1 MKHLLTVV
9 LLLYSLVSLG
19 QSAGPYEVNGTIFES
34 PQQPLEGVLVTL
46 KCDSLELKTT
56 TDNYGNYSIKYK
68 SANPCVIRFSKEGYK
83 PSGGTFQP
91 QPLTTIS
98 IPLERDEK
106 TVNLKEVTVK
116 GSRVIT
122 NGNKTTYLPD
132 ENQTKASHDGIDL
145 LFQLGIPQLEVNP
158 MTGSVASADKSD
170 VAFYIEN
177 RKVTLTEIGQLRA
190 KDIKSVEYYDNAVD
204 RFPSEQKVLNYVLY
218 HYEAGGYVD
227 VATDTRL
234 IDRSGKYNA
243 QVSLDTKKVNFVLLG
258 GIGMQKDDGLG
269 NDQTEKIALDNPFAK
284 TSSSLSGVNKS
295 RNYNSLF
302 RTTYNTKRTT
312 VVGQAALSLS
322 RVPRLEQLSAT
333 EYSPAVYPNS
343 TADDFSKQR
352 SSTFT
357 ATAFL
362 RHNFNDVYSLDWR
375 VVYNYSDNNYHR
387 RYSETDAADPI
398 LSHTKEY
405 LNNVDT
411 RLNYRIKLN
420 SASSLGLFV
429 WETYTKSKDR
439 YLYAENGMM
448 QNLESN
454 EFQLYPTYQT
464 MIGSSLSLNMQAGF
478 DVSSYKAKDCKRQT
492 KVWPRPVVTVNW
504 RMSSH
509 NTLMFDA
516 RMGSSY
522 PTMNTFTAAQQ
533 RVNFYEVLQGNP
545 ALGTTRIVDAVI
557 AHSLTE
563 SHFQLSSYVGYSQLI
578 NVMKNDY
585 QAHGQ
590 TLIHSYITDGNY
602 RGVDAGINAA
612 LFLFDRSLQL
622 KGGAGYHHQ
631 SLTGDYAAHNNI
643 VSYNLDMMYYRGKF
657 NAYAFFRPA
666 QKYLFS
672 SPEFVRT
679 CPSYGMAAGWSDNG
693 WKSELGVRN
702 IFTKSK
708 PYYEFFDFNS
718 YAYDK
723 QAYSDRFGP
732 QVYLKLSYSFDF
744 GRKIKHENIEQ
755 DAAPQSG
762 ILHP

>member
-204 RFPSEQKVLNYVLY
+204 RFPGEQKVLNYVLY

-590 TLIHSYITDGNY
+590 TIIHSYITDGNY
-602 RGVDAGINAA
+602 RGVDAGIKAA
-612 LFLFDRSLQL
+612 LLLFDRSLQL

>member
-204 RFPSEQKVLNYVLY
+204 RFPGEQKVLNYVLY

-657 NAYAFFRPA
+657 NAYAFFRPT